1 MAQREFSVPFLSA
14 TVKGMAEEAEIAT
27 RLQHEY
33 FGNPDCCGC
42 LTAIL
47 RGEQAEI
54 VCTECNAVI
63 RTVPSAELRQTLTE
77 MELVLDVASAKCSH
91 CGAVHLSPGFSD
103 LRAFTCKQCG
113 SVTKRVDDPMA
124 DFFFG

>member
-1 MAQREFSVPFLSA
+1 MAQKEFSVSILS
-14 TVKGMAEEAEIAT
+14 EIAT

-42 LTAIL
+42 LSGIVH
-47 RGEQAEI
+47 GDQAVI

-63 RTVPSAELRQTLTE
+63 RSIRTTELRQTLTE
-77 MELVLDVASAKCSH
+77 MQLSLDVASAKCPH
-91 CGAVHLSPGFSD
+91 CGAVHLSPGFSE

-113 SVTKRVDDPMA
+113 VVTKLADDPMV
-124 DFFFG
+124 DRLFG